1 MSQAVSQSG
10 WSCLKSNGYE
20 FAIPRAWR
28 SYGAIDP
35 NAVSNINHARA
46 AGIQYVD
53 VYMFP
58 CRGKSAASQVDSLIS
73 GLGSANYGMIW
84 VDVETNPSSGCSWS
98 SHSKSSNCD
107 YIVQIINEIE
117 RKGKKVG
124 VYASEY
130 MWETVVGSRTACTA
144 AAKNTQLWYAHYDN
158 RQSFSDYRQIGGWAH
173 PNIKQY

>member
-1 MSQAVSQSG
+1 MLMSTCSLAEVRV
-10 WSCLKSNGYE
+10 LL
-20 FAIPRAWR
+20 
-28 SYGAIDP
+28 
-35 NAVSNINHARA
+35 
-46 AGIQYVD
+46 
-53 VYMFP
+53 
-58 CRGKSAASQVDSLIS
+58 SQVDSLIS